1 VAQFCAQVRKRPEL
15 PAVSMKDI
23 YQHPTIA
30 GLAAALAP
38 AAAVP
43 DASPELLETST
54 SGPER
59 SDTSPAVGPTHTSSR
74 QYVVCGVLQLLIF
87 VAYSYLGAYIATQG
101 FNWISGTTETLGI
114 YLRSVVF
121 AGLSF
126 LVLVSL
132 PIVAKWVL
140 IGRWKPT
147 EIPVWSLTYLRF
159 WIVKTLVRSNPLVLV
174 MGGSPLYT
182 LYLRALGANVGRG
195 VAIFTRSVPVCTDL
209 LSIGDNTVIRKEA
222 VINGY
227 RAQSGVIRTGP
238 VTIGKDVFVGEKT
251 VLDIDTS
258 LGDRSQLGHASS
270 VHPGQVI
277 PQDERWH
284 GSPAE
289 RASVDYRTVE
299 PARLSSLRRVVY
311 ATQQLLMLLL
321 VWLPLGFG
329 GMTFILAKV
338 PRLGEIMDPGTLA
351 AASPSFYRDVLAAS
365 LVLFFGSLLVAL
377 VFIASVP
384 RLLARVVTPDRV
396 YPLYSFSY
404 SVHRV
409 IARATN
415 SKFFTYL
422 YGDSSYIVGYLRWIG
437 YDMRRPIQQTG
448 SNFGTMVTH
457 ESPYLSSIGS
467 GTMVADGLSMMNADF
482 SSTSFR
488 VSRVS
493 VGSHNFLGNT
503 IAYPA
508 QARTGDNCLLAT
520 KVMIPIDGPLREN
533 VGLLGSPS
541 FEIPRSVQRDSALD
555 PAGRGELRRL
565 LKAKN
570 RYNVR
575 TMGLALLVRWV
586 HFFTITLLAMVAAD
600 VYRQVGA
607 TAIVADVFVT
617 TLFTMA
623 YFVFVERAIVR
634 FRRLRP
640 QYCSIYDP
648 YFWWHER
655 FWKLVIPPFDRML
668 VGTPF
673 KNIVSRRLGVRMGK
687 RVFDDGCSI
696 VERTLTTVGDECTLN
711 AGSTIQCHSQEDG
724 TFKSDYSTIGNGCT
738 LGAGALVHYGVTM
751 GDGSVLAADAF
762 LMKGEEVPAHA
773 HWGGN
778 PAREMPDMARWSSDA
793 GDDSRRDD
801 TAPHAAAQQR
811 DEQPSLVGTT
821 QGGTR

>member
-1 VAQFCAQVRKRPEL
+1 V
-15 PAVSMKDI
+15 
-23 YQHPTIA
+23 
-30 GLAAALAP
+30 
-38 AAAVP
+38 
-43 DASPELLETST
+43 
-54 SGPER
+54 
-59 SDTSPAVGPTHTSSR
+59 
-74 QYVVCGVLQLLIF
+74 
-87 VAYSYLGAYIATQG
+87 
-101 FNWISGTTETLGI
+101 
-114 YLRSVVF
+114 
-121 AGLSF
+121 
-126 LVLVSL
+126 
-132 PIVAKWVL
+132 
-140 IGRWKPT
+140 
-147 EIPVWSLTYLRF
+147 
-159 WIVKTLVRSNPLVLV
+159 
-174 MGGSPLYT
+174 
-182 LYLRALGANVGRG
+182 
-195 VAIFTRSVPVCTDL
+195 
-209 LSIGDNTVIRKEA
+209 
-222 VINGY
+222 
-227 RAQSGVIRTGP
+227 
-238 VTIGKDVFVGEKT
+238 
-251 VLDIDTS
+251 
-258 LGDRSQLGHASS
+258 
-270 VHPGQVI
+270 
-277 PQDERWH
+277 
-284 GSPAE
+284 
-289 RASVDYRTVE
+289 
-299 PARLSSLRRVVY
+299 
-311 ATQQLLMLLL
+311 
-321 VWLPLGFG
+321 
-329 GMTFILAKV
+329 
-338 PRLGEIMDPGTLA
+338 
-351 AASPSFYRDVLAAS
+351 
-365 LVLFFGSLLVAL
+365 
-377 VFIASVP
+377 
-384 RLLARVVTPDRV
+384 
-396 YPLYSFSY
+396 
-404 SVHRV
+404 
-409 IARATN
+409 TN

-422 YGDSSYIVGYLRWIG
+422 FGDSSYIVGYLRWIG

-488 VSRVS
+488 VSRVM
-493 VGSHNFLGNT
+493 VGSHNFLGNS

-520 KVMIPIDGPLREN
+520 KVMIPIDGPVREN

-570 RYNVR
+570 RYNLR
-575 TMGLALLVRWV
+575 TMGLALLVRWL
-586 HFFTITLLAMVAAD
+586 HFFAITLLAMVAAD

-607 TAIVADVFVT
+607 AAIAADVFLT

-668 VGTPF
+668 VGTPY
-673 KNIVSRRLGVRMGK
+673 KNIVSRLLGVRMGK
-687 RVFDDGCSI
+687 RVFDDGCAI

-778 PAREMPDMARWSSDA
+778 PAREMPDMNGHRPVAR
-793 GDDSRRDD
+793 DDSGSGDSGSGDSARD
-801 TAPHAAAQQR
+801 AAAR
-811 DEQPSLVGTT
+811 HRATPRRLVGTT